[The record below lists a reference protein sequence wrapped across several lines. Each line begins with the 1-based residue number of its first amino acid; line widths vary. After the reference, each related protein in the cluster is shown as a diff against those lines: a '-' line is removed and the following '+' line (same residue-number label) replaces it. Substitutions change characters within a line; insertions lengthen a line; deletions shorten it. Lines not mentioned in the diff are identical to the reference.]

1 MDKGKVN
8 ENKIKPKEQLHHNGF
23 ADEEVSNPQSQVDAA
38 KIRTALAGSCPPPVL
53 LVGGEVGLSSSE
65 D

>member
-38 KIRTALAGSCPPPVL
+38 EIRTALAGSCPPSVL
-53 LVGGEVGLSSSE
+53 PVGGESGPPSRQ